1 MVASLRQRLF
11 SIKDGAKRSRCTQYP
26 SKRFRCTSLPI
37 KRVPMYQPTHP
48 QMPFFA
54 LISNFASRLSPASK
68 SQRGLK
74 KGSKSDQTLPG
85 FHHSP
90 MKHVKVLKIGH
101 SWDTFNSTSS
111 RIIDCNCYLFI
122 FRYVTFRCMF
132 QTLSRPQS
140 IDVSLNYSHSFNLK
154 QFL

>member
-1 MVASLRQRLF
+1 MYQPTPPMY
-11 SIKDGAKRSRCTQYP
+11 KPTQ
-26 SKRFRCTSLPI
+26 K
-37 KRVPMYQPTHP
+37 MYQPTHP
-48 QMPFFA
+48 QIPFFA

-101 SWDTFNSTSS
+101 SWDTFHSTSS

-154 QFL
+154 QFLQNVFPGEVERLLPT